1 MKETLGKRILINT
14 IIFTIFIFSLE
25 MIVKINTHPSSIISW
40 STLRILIS
48 SIGISLILG
57 FFMSLFNKIGRKVY
71 ISIVSVL
78 LTIYVWTEI
87 NLYHY
92 MGFFMG
98 VGNAEQGTKIL
109 DYVKDFI
116 AAARW
121 TSYLVII
128 PLIILMVYIW
138 YLQKILRK
146 NKLNKTIYFKFQID
160 TIKMKR
166 HAIYLTI
173 VSLAAIFLMYYA
185 TLKVS
190 FMQNKTQSIKN
201 SELILTSTYANQ
213 SVSQFGVL
221 VYGASDII
229 ITTFDI
235 NIDLDTDTNVSYNG
249 NKYNNQTPEDKK
261 RTIDDTAWNNVINN
275 ENNTNYNKLNNYFI
289 NREITPKNDY
299 TGMFKDKNLIVIL
312 LESVN
317 LISINEKEYPNIYK
331 LYSEGISYRNNY
343 SPRNNCNTGNNE
355 MTAMTSLFTINNTC
369 TADKYKNNVYPEAI
383 FNMFKNAGYTT
394 SSYHDY
400 ADFYYSRKIIHPN
413 MGSSNYY
420 NASRLNIKWS
430 SLYAEW
436 PSDVDLI
443 KTATPHFIN
452 EDKFMVF
459 MTSVT
464 THQPYTVSSEYGDK
478 HLSEFSEYNYSTAV
492 KRYMSKMKELDAAIG
507 LLLETLETS
516 GKLDDTVIAV
526 FGDHYPYGLTNKDI
540 NTVLDY
546 DVNVDKEVD
555 RTPMIIYNSATPKEE
570 ITKYTTMIDLL
581 PTLLN
586 MFDIDYNPRLYLG
599 HDTFSEYD
607 DRAVFSD
614 GSWQDAKGYYNAS
627 TGKFTPKEET
637 NTYTDDELIEIN
649 NEINVRQKMSALAIR
664 TDYFNYLGKA
674 LDSEKQK
681 LLEETNKEPEIKESE
696 VLNGSSNS

>member
-1 MKETLGKRILINT
+1 MKETLGKRIFINT
-14 IIFTIFIFSLE
+14 VIFTIFIFLLE
-25 MIVKINTHPSSIISW
+25 IIVKINTHPSSILSW
-40 STLRILIS
+40 STLRIFIS
-48 SIGISLILG
+48 SMGISLVLG
-57 FFMSLFNKIGRKVY
+57 FFVSLFNKIWGSKIC
-71 ISIVSVL
+71 ISIISVL
-78 LTIYVWTEI
+78 LTFYYFIEI

-98 VGNAEQGTKIL
+98 VGNAEQGTKVL

-116 AAARW
+116 IASRW
-121 TSYLVII
+121 TSYLVIV
-128 PLIILMVYIW
+128 PLIVLMVYIW
-138 YLQKILRK
+138 YLQKIIRRH
-146 NKLNKTIYFKFQID
+146 KLNKTIYFKFKID
-160 TIKMKR
+160 TRRMKR
-166 HAIYLTI
+166 CAIYLSI
-173 VSLAAIFLMYYA
+173 LSLSFIFLMYYV
-185 TLKVS
+185 TLKVD

-201 SELILTSTYANQ
+201 SKLILTSTYANQ

-229 ITTFDI
+229 VTTFDI
-235 NIDLDTDTNVSYNG
+235 SVDLDLDTNITYDNS
-249 NKYNNQTPEDKK
+249 KYNNNTTVDNQ
-261 RTIDDTAWNNVINN
+261 RVIDDTAWNNVISSETN
-275 ENNTNYNKLNNYFI
+275 ESLNKLNNYFI
-289 NREITPKNDY
+289 NREVTPKNEY
-299 TGMFKDKNLIVIL
+299 TGIFKGKNLIVIL

-383 FNMFKNAGYTT
+383 FNMFKNSGYTT

-400 ADFYYSRKIIHPN
+400 ADYYYARKTIHPN

-420 NASRLNIKWS
+420 NASRLNISWS

-443 KTATPHFIN
+443 KQSTPYFIN
-452 EDKFMVF
+452 DDNFMVF

-507 LLLETLETS
+507 LLLETLES
-516 GKLDDTVIAV
+516 AGKLDDTVIAV

-540 NTVLDY
+540 NSVLDY
-546 DVNVDKEVD
+546 DVTVNKEVD
-555 RTPMIIYNSATPKEE
+555 RTPMIIYNSATEAKQ
-570 ITKYTTMIDLL
+570 IYKYTTMIDLL

-586 MFDIDYNPRLYLG
+586 MFDIDYDPRLYLG
-599 HDTFSEYD
+599 HDTFSEYE

-614 GSWQDAKGYYNAS
+614 GSWQDSLGYYNAS
-627 TGKFTPKEET
+627 TGKFTAVDENNSYSEE
-637 NTYTDDELIEIN
+637 ELIIIN
-649 NEINVRQKMSALAIR
+649 NEINIRQSMSSLAIKK
-664 TDYFNYLGKA
+664 DYFNYLGKA

-681 LLEETNKEPEIKESE
+681 ILDAASVIVKESE
-696 VLNGSSNS
+696 DVNESSNS